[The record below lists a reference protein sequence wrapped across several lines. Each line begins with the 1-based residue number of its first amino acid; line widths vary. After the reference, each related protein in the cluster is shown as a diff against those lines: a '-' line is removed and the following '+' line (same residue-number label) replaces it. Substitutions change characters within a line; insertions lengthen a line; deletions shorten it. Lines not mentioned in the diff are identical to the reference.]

1 MWIKS
6 NFALEYNPIRQCFM
20 VSPAPWINSNKYSKK
35 HIVFLLPWHVIQIN
49 NYIDTNMTS
58 RIRVCDLAKLC
69 RLSTNYFC
77 QAFRNTFNQS
87 PHSYLIRRRLERV
100 QQILRTTD
108 RSLSDVA
115 LECGFSD
122 QPHLTRLFR
131 QNFGVTPGEWRRR
144 LLAPA

>member
-1 MWIKS
+1 M
-6 NFALEYNPIRQCFM
+6 A
-20 VSPAPWINSNKYSKK
+20 
-35 HIVFLLPWHVIQIN
+35 
-49 NYIDTNMTS
+49 S

-77 QAFRNTFNQS
+77 QAFRNTFGRS
-87 PHSYLIRRRLERV
+87 PHAYLIWRRLERV

-144 LLAPA
+144 LHA